1 MPKVHHV
8 KKARKDNRAVKK
20 GESYYWW
27 KFAYSSKRYSKT
39 YPKASQLTQ
48 SDKLS
53 RYYEAQETVDDLNA
67 LAHPLDIVNE
77 LLEITTASEIDQE
90 RIARDF
96 VKNLTHKHRTS
107 QQLTIKLFSNIISEY
122 SNTRS
127 DLRNRAAVN
136 WAKQVSELDNNFPY
150 I

>member
-1 MPKVHHV
+1 MVC
-8 KKARKDNRAVKK
+8 
-20 GESYYWW
+20 Y
-27 KFAYSSKRYSKT
+27 
-39 YPKASQLTQ
+39 
-48 SDKLS
+48 
-53 RYYEAQETVDDLNA
+53 DLNKEKI
-67 LAHPLDIVNE
+67 PGIVNE
-77 LLEITTASEIDQE
+77 LLEITTASKIDQE

-96 VKNLTHKHRTS
+96 VKNLTQKHRTS

-150 I
+150 V